1 MKMPSPCSP
10 KPAPSKVH
18 TPSGSR
24 TTAGPDGRPAARS
37 MTVLRRRLTVLY
49 TVTTS
54 LILTLVM
61 AAFLIM
67 RVRETKQGQM
77 EDFYD
82 LWNSLQFRLQSDTTI
97 SQGFLAQTEADR
109 RVVIHIEENGTS
121 LLYNGSWQPQTP
133 RNELIARVKALAE
146 AEGVF
151 TTVRPIS
158 ASSVVSSI
166 FTFQGE
172 SGEDYCARVLVSA
185 FGKSVRALCLI
196 AYVPP
201 VTAALRTTLIW
212 LAALELLGVA
222 GLSAISWYF
231 VGWSLKPV
239 EESQRKQAEFIA
251 AASHELRSPLAVLR
265 SGIAVLRDLIAGIN
279 GSSCRDVFR
288 MSGPADSDLPA
299 PNPTDSDQSGSG
311 MPASDLPNSDLPN
324 SASLNPDIPIPQT
337 FDSSQKSAI
346 RQATD
351 LLSAFDSECAR
362 MARLIDD
369 MLLLA
374 SADARTWKL
383 QLSDVDID
391 TLLIDTYDAYLP
403 LCRQKGID
411 LRLALPEH
419 ALPGLRGDAERIRQV
434 LAILLDNAMTYT
446 PSGKEI
452 RISAEII
459 ACGGNAGRPADA
471 SQSSRQ
477 NRIPLLLRRKSSDC
491 LILRVAD
498 QGPGIPDDV
507 KPYIFDRFYRAD
519 SARSDKSH
527 FGLGLSIAKELV
539 RLHGGTI
546 SVADAE
552 AGGSCFSVS
561 FPL

>member
-1 MKMPSPCSP
+1 MKMPF
-10 KPAPSKVH
+10 
-18 TPSGSR
+18 SGSLKPDSSKMHISVNPP
-24 TTAGPDGRPAARS
+24 TAGSADGRSAARS
-37 MTVLRRRLTVLY
+37 MTVLRRRLTLLY

-67 RVRETKQGQM
+67 RIRETKQGQM

-109 RVVIHIEENGTS
+109 RVVVHIEENGNA

-133 RNELIARVKALAE
+133 RADLIAHVKALAE

-172 SGEDYCARVLVSA
+172 AGEDYCARVLVSA

-201 VTAALRTTLIW
+201 VTDALRTTLIW
-212 LAALELLGVA
+212 LAVLEILGVA

-265 SGIAVLRDLIAGIN
+265 SGIAALRELVAGTA
-279 GSSCRDVFR
+279 GSSRASEGR
-288 MSGPADSDLPA
+288 
-299 PNPTDSDQSGSG
+299 QS
-311 MPASDLPNSDLPN
+311 
-324 SASLNPDIPIPQT
+324 
-337 FDSSQKSAI
+337 
-346 RQATD
+346 TD
-351 LLSAFDSECAR
+351 LLSTFDSECAR

-383 QLSDVDID
+383 QLSDVDMD

-411 LRLALPEH
+411 LRLALPEN
-419 ALPGLRGDAERIRQV
+419 ALPKLCADAERIRQI

-446 PSGKEI
+446 P
-452 RISAEII
+452 
-459 ACGGNAGRPADA
+459 AGRAIQICA
-471 SQSSRQ
+471 ESSVCNGKAHSDLHSCKDSSHSVQTEQPDHLSLALRKT
-477 NRIPLLLRRKSSDC
+477 RIRLIKRRKTAGC
-491 LILRVAD
+491 LTLHVID
-498 QGPGIPDDV
+498 EGPGIPDDM
-507 KPYIFDRFYRAD
+507 KAHIFDRFYRAD

-539 RLHGGTI
+539 CLHGGNI

-561 FPL
+561 FPCEILSAK

>member
-1 MKMPSPCSP
+1 MK
-10 KPAPSKVH
+10 
-18 TPSGSR
+18 TPSSDSLKPNPSETYSPSDSRSAGSL
-24 TTAGPDGRPAARS
+24 GGRSAARS

-61 AAFLIM
+61 AVFLLM
-67 RVRETKQGQM
+67 RIRETRQAQM

-97 SQGFLAQTEADR
+97 SQGFLAQTESDHK
-109 RVVIHIEENGTS
+109 VVIHIEENGTA

-133 RNELIARVKALAE
+133 RDELIARVKALAE
-146 AEGVF
+146 TEGVF

-172 SGEDYCARVLVSA
+172 AGENYCARVLVSA

-201 VTAALRTTLIW
+201 VTDALRTTLIW
-212 LAALELLGVA
+212 LAALEILGVA
-222 GLSAISWYF
+222 GLTAISWYF
-231 VGWSLKPV
+231 VGWSLRPV
-239 EESQRKQAEFIA
+239 EESRRKQAEFIA

-265 SGIAVLRDLIAGIN
+265 SGIAALRDLSAGSA
-279 GSSCRDVFR
+279 GLSRGDD
-288 MSGPADSDLPA
+288 PH
-299 PNPTDSDQSGSG
+299 PNR
-311 MPASDLPNSDLPN
+311 
-324 SASLNPDIPIPQT
+324 PIPNK
-337 FDSSQKSAI
+337 FDSERKTAAG
-346 RQATD
+346 QAAD

-374 SADARTWKL
+374 SADAGTWKL
-383 QLSDVDID
+383 KLSDVDMD

-411 LRLALPEH
+411 LQLSLPEN
-419 ALPGLRGDAERIRQV
+419 ALPGLRGDAERIRQI

-446 PSGKEI
+446 PAGGIIQI
-452 RISAEII
+452 RAELSSA
-459 ACGGNAGRPADA
+459 ASPRLFALQPGRSNAPG
-471 SQSSRQ
+471 
-477 NRIPLLLRRKSSDC
+477 ILLH
-491 LILRVAD
+491 VAD

-519 SARSDKSH
+519 SSRSDKSH
-527 FGLGLSIAKELV
+527 FGLGLSIAKELAV
-539 RLHGGTI
+539 LHGGSIYVT
-546 SVADAE
+546 DTE
-552 AGGSCFSVS
+552 TGGSCFTAV
-561 FPL
+561 FPLRQNAAD

>member
-1 MKMPSPCSP
+1 MKMPF
-10 KPAPSKVH
+10 
-18 TPSGSR
+18 SGSLKPDSSK
-24 TTAGPDGRPAARS
+24 THISVNPQTAGSADGRSAARS
-37 MTVLRRRLTVLY
+37 MTVLRRRLTLLY

-109 RVVIHIEENGTS
+109 RVVVHIEENGNA
-121 LLYNGSWQPQTP
+121 LLYNGFWQPQTP
-133 RNELIARVKALAE
+133 RADLIAHVKALAE

-172 SGEDYCARVLVSA
+172 AGEDYCARVLVSA
-185 FGKSVRALCLI
+185 FGRSVRALCLI

-201 VTAALRTTLIW
+201 VTDALRSTLIW
-212 LAALELLGVA
+212 LAVLELLGVA

-265 SGIAVLRDLIAGIN
+265 SGIAALRELIADTAGFSYSN
-279 GSSCRDVFR
+279 DLR
-288 MSGPADSDLPA
+288 MSEPANSGLPDSDLP
-299 PNPTDSDQSGSG
+299 DSGLPGSG
-311 MPASDLPNSDLPN
+311 MPASDLPNPDMPDFVSP
-324 SASLNPDIPIPQT
+324 NPDIPIPHD
-337 FDSSQKSAI
+337 FDSARKSAG
-346 RQATD
+346 RQAAD

-383 QLSDVDID
+383 QLSDVDMD
-391 TLLIDTYDAYLP
+391 TLLIDIYDAYLP
-403 LCRQKGID
+403 LCRQKEID
-411 LRLALPEH
+411 LRLALPENT
-419 ALPGLRGDAERIRQV
+419 LPGLRADAERIRQI

-446 PSGKEI
+446 PAGGTIQLRAETDTRLSG
-452 RISAEII
+452 
-459 ACGGNAGRPADA
+459 
-471 SQSSRQ
+471 
-477 NRIPLLLRRKSSDC
+477 RRKTAGC
-491 LILRVAD
+491 LTLHVID
-498 QGPGIPDDV
+498 QGPGIPEDV
-507 KPYIFDRFYRAD
+507 RPYIFDRFYRAD

-527 FGLGLSIAKELV
+527 FGLGLSIAKELAG
-539 RLHGGTI
+539 LHGGTI
-546 SVADAE
+546 SVAGTE
-552 AGGSCFSVS
+552 TGGSCFSVS

>member
-1 MKMPSPCSP
+1 MKMPFSCSL
-10 KPAPSKVH
+10 KPDSSKTHISVN
-18 TPSGSR
+18 PP
-24 TTAGPDGRPAARS
+24 TAGSADGRSAARS
-37 MTVLRRRLTVLY
+37 MTVLRRRLTLLY

-67 RVRETKQGQM
+67 RIRETKQGQM

-109 RVVIHIEENGTS
+109 RVVIHIEENGAA

-133 RNELIARVKALAE
+133 RADLIAHVKALAE

-172 SGEDYCARVLVSA
+172 AGEDYCARVLVSA
-185 FGKSVRALCLI
+185 FGRSVRALCLI

-201 VTAALRTTLIW
+201 VTDALRSTLIW
-212 LAALELLGVA
+212 LAVLELLGVA

-265 SGIAVLRDLIAGIN
+265 SGIAALRELIADTAGFSYSN
-279 GSSCRDVFR
+279 DLR
-288 MSGPADSDLPA
+288 MSEPANSGLPDSDLP
-299 PNPTDSDQSGSG
+299 DSGLPGSG
-311 MPASDLPNSDLPN
+311 MPASDLPNPDMPDFVSP
-324 SASLNPDIPIPQT
+324 NPDIPIPHD
-337 FDSSQKSAI
+337 FDSARKSAG
-346 RQATD
+346 RQAAD

-383 QLSDVDID
+383 QLSDVDMD
-391 TLLIDTYDAYLP
+391 TLLIDIYDAYLP
-403 LCRQKGID
+403 LCRQKEID
-411 LRLALPEH
+411 LRLALPENT
-419 ALPGLRGDAERIRQV
+419 LPGLRADAERIRQI

-446 PSGKEI
+446 PAGGTIQLRAETDTRLSG
-452 RISAEII
+452 
-459 ACGGNAGRPADA
+459 
-471 SQSSRQ
+471 
-477 NRIPLLLRRKSSDC
+477 RRKTAGC
-491 LILRVAD
+491 LTLHVID
-498 QGPGIPDDV
+498 QGPGIPEDV
-507 KPYIFDRFYRAD
+507 RPYIFDRFYRAD

-527 FGLGLSIAKELV
+527 FGLGLSIAKELAG
-539 RLHGGTI
+539 LHGGTI
-546 SVADAE
+546 SVADTE
-552 AGGSCFSVS
+552 TGGSCFSVS

>member
-1 MKMPSPCSP
+1 MKMSF
-10 KPAPSKVH
+10 
-18 TPSGSR
+18 SGSQKPGLSKTR
-24 TTAGPDGRPAARS
+24 NPSAPRTAGRRGGRFAANS
-37 MTVLRRRLTVLY
+37 MNVLRRRLTLLY
-49 TVTTS
+49 AVTTS

-67 RVRETKQGQM
+67 RIRETRQGQM

-97 SQGFLAQTEADR
+97 AQGFLAQTEADHK
-109 RVVIHIEENGTS
+109 VVIHIEENGTA

-133 RNELIARVKALAE
+133 RAELIGRVKALAE

-185 FGKSVRALCLI
+185 FGRSVRALCLI

-201 VTAALRTTLIW
+201 VTDALRTTLIW

-231 VGWSLKPV
+231 VGWSLRPV
-239 EESQRKQAEFIA
+239 AESQRKQAEFIA

-265 SGIAVLRDLIAGIN
+265 SGIAAL
-279 GSSCRDVFR
+279 
-288 MSGPADSDLPA
+288 
-299 PNPTDSDQSGSG
+299 QS
-311 MPASDLPNSDLPN
+311 AFAEV
-324 SASLNPDIPIPQT
+324 SASPRSLSGEDA
-337 FDSSQKSAI
+337 SGASVSG
-346 RQATD
+346 
-351 LLSAFDSECAR
+351 LLSTFDSECGR

-383 QLSDVDID
+383 TMSDVDLD
-391 TLLIDTYDAYLP
+391 TLLIDTYDAWLP
-403 LCRQKGID
+403 LCRGKGIG
-411 LRLALPEH
+411 LRLALPEEP
-419 ALPGLRGDAERIRQV
+419 LPVLKGDAERIRQI
-434 LAILLDNAMTYT
+434 LAILLDNAAAYT
-446 PSGKEI
+446 PAGKDILLSAEPVSDPGRSVLHSGRFRRRLPAGRSGSVRI
-452 RISAEII
+452 PSPARQARIPGVALPAHRAGISGVTLPVHQARISGVA
-459 ACGGNAGRPADA
+459 
-471 SQSSRQ
+471 
-477 NRIPLLLRRKSSDC
+477 LH
-491 LILRVAD
+491 VAD

-527 FGLGLSIAKELV
+527 FGLGLSIAKELAA
-539 RLHGGTI
+539 LHGGSL
-546 SVADAE
+546 SVSDTE
-552 AGGSCFSVS
+552 TGGSCFTAV
-561 FPL
+561 FPLNSNAAD

>member
-1 MKMPSPCSP
+1 MKTPSSGSP
-10 KPAPSKVH
+10 KPGLIKMHKTSEASPALRTHGNICRTSPALLPHGNSSAPQAA
-18 TPSGSR
+18 GSPNSR
-24 TTAGPDGRPAARS
+24 FIANS
-37 MTVLRRRLTVLY
+37 MTVLRRRLTLLY

-67 RVRETKQGQM
+67 RIRETKQGQM

-97 SQGFLAQTEADR
+97 AQGFLAQTEADR
-109 RVVIHIEENGTS
+109 RVVIHIEENGTA

-133 RNELIARVKALAE
+133 RDALIARVKALAE
-146 AEGVF
+146 ADGVF

-172 SGEDYCARVLVSA
+172 AGEDYCARVLVSA

-201 VTAALRTTLIW
+201 VTDALRTTLIW
-212 LAALELLGVA
+212 LAVLEILGVA
-222 GLSAISWYF
+222 GLTAISWYF
-231 VGWSLKPV
+231 VGWSLRPV
-239 EESQRKQAEFIA
+239 EESRRKQAEFIA

-265 SGIAVLRDLIAGIN
+265 SGIAVLRDLTAG
-279 GSSCRDVFR
+279 
-288 MSGPADSDLPA
+288 
-299 PNPTDSDQSGSG
+299 
-311 MPASDLPNSDLPN
+311 
-324 SASLNPDIPIPQT
+324 SAG
-337 FDSSQKSAI
+337 
-346 RQATD
+346 QAAD
-351 LLSAFDSECAR
+351 LLSTFDSECAR

-374 SADARTWKL
+374 SADAGTWKL
-383 QLSDVDID
+383 QLSEVDMD

-411 LRLALPEH
+411 LQLSLPENALPS
-419 ALPGLRGDAERIRQV
+419 LRGDAERIRQI

-446 PSGKEI
+446 P
-452 RISAEII
+452 
-459 ACGGNAGRPADA
+459 AGRIIQIRAELSSAAD
-471 SQSSRQ
+471 QPGQLSSR
-477 NRIPLLLRRKSSDC
+477 RGRLSSHPDCPSLSLRRLSSRPDRPSPSPRR
-491 LILRVAD
+491 LAPQPGRTNAPGILLHVVD

-519 SARSDKSH
+519 PSRSDKSH
-527 FGLGLSIAKELV
+527 FGFGLSIAKELAV
-539 RLHGGTI
+539 LHGGSIYVT
-546 SVADAE
+546 DAE
-552 AGGSCFSVS
+552 TGGSCFTAV
-561 FPL
+561 FPLRQNAAD

>member
-1 MKMPSPCSP
+1 MKMPF
-10 KPAPSKVH
+10 
-18 TPSGSR
+18 SGSLKPDSSKMHISVNPP
-24 TTAGPDGRPAARS
+24 TAGSADGRSAARS
-37 MTVLRRRLTVLY
+37 MTVLRRRLTLLY

-67 RVRETKQGQM
+67 RIRETKQGQM

-109 RVVIHIEENGTS
+109 RVVVHIEENGNA

-133 RNELIARVKALAE
+133 RADLIAHVKALAE

-172 SGEDYCARVLVSA
+172 AGEDYCARVLVSA
-185 FGKSVRALCLI
+185 FGRSVRALCLI

-201 VTAALRTTLIW
+201 VTDALRSTLIW
-212 LAALELLGVA
+212 LAVLELLGVA

-265 SGIAVLRDLIAGIN
+265 SGIAALRELIADTAGFSYSN
-279 GSSCRDVFR
+279 DLR
-288 MSGPADSDLPA
+288 MSEPANSGLPDSDLP
-299 PNPTDSDQSGSG
+299 DSGLPGSG
-311 MPASDLPNSDLPN
+311 MPASDLPNPDMPDFVSP
-324 SASLNPDIPIPQT
+324 NPDIPIPHD
-337 FDSSQKSAI
+337 FDSARKSAG
-346 RQATD
+346 RQAAD

-383 QLSDVDID
+383 QLSDVDMD
-391 TLLIDTYDAYLP
+391 TLLIDIYDAYLP
-403 LCRQKGID
+403 LCRQKEID
-411 LRLALPEH
+411 LRLALPENT
-419 ALPGLRGDAERIRQV
+419 LPGLRADAERIRQI

-446 PSGKEI
+446 PAGGTIQLRAETDTRLSG
-452 RISAEII
+452 
-459 ACGGNAGRPADA
+459 
-471 SQSSRQ
+471 
-477 NRIPLLLRRKSSDC
+477 RRKTAGC
-491 LILRVAD
+491 LTLHVID
-498 QGPGIPDDV
+498 QGPGIPEDV
-507 KPYIFDRFYRAD
+507 RPYIFDRFYRAD

-527 FGLGLSIAKELV
+527 FGLGLSIAKELAG
-539 RLHGGTI
+539 LHGGTI
-546 SVADAE
+546 SVAGTE
-552 AGGSCFSVS
+552 TGGSCFSVS